1 MKKCILVVLILFLLC
16 GCADN
21 PPVEQPKEFVYH
33 TQEIMYSE
41 PEAQYAFR
49 INMDCTETAYARY
62 YFEPAIEKTERTA
75 CIEVTDKI
83 LVKQGKL
90 GLIPEIYV
98 FTEERYPDNYIV
110 GNKVYLS
117 AQDWYTA
124 EYVTDVLLAAYGAC
138 SHYGLAYGYA
148 NLLCDTPITDT
159 SFRIPGTADAADL
172 SLLCFD
178 DAFVS
183 ASDIADVKALACN
196 FAQTYAAAKGE
207 AALQELLSASD
218 TASGARCVSDALVQ
232 YYQDNGFDY
241 TPSTLCFGFGG
252 HSFDYIVST
261 DLATFFIKKDWKDM
275 NTQYNPLVYDGF
287 LHQDYNDIKAFF
299 QINLEQMRQYQELFV
314 LDSYNN
320 DLRVIFSNTELPQ
333 TSFYQGN
340 THTIDLKNVDSLMH
354 EYIHA
359 LTQPKGTMKV
369 WEVEGFARYFSYRY
383 DYYGIALLNQDYNN
397 LPETPELEYVHEY
410 LAVVQRPIDMA
421 VDYEEIENIAVWS
434 RNIKDPNANYVA
446 GSSFVQ
452 YLVSQYGEK
461 AVIDSIY
468 GEKTPLPKTY
478 AELVREWIAHIESC
492 CQGYSKYGE

>member
-1 MKKCILVVLILFLLC
+1 MKKCILAAIILLLLC
-16 GCADN
+16 GCTEK
-21 PPVEQPKEFVYH
+21 PPVEQPKEYAYH

-41 PEAQYAFR
+41 SEAQYGFR
-49 INMDCTETAYARY
+49 TNMDCTETAYARY
-62 YFEPAIEKTERTA
+62 YFEPTIEKTERMA

-83 LVKQGKL
+83 LAKQAKL

-98 FTEERYPDNYIV
+98 FTEERYPDTYIV
-110 GNKVYLS
+110 ENKVYLS
-117 AQDWYTA
+117 VQDWQTV
-124 EYVTDVLLAAYGAC
+124 EYAADVLLAAYGSC

-148 NLLCDTPITDT
+148 NLICGEPIKDTAF
-159 SFRIPGTADAADL
+159 SIPNAADAADL
-172 SLLCFD
+172 NVLCFD
-178 DAFVS
+178 EAFVS
-183 ASDIADVKALACN
+183 ERDIAAVKSLACN
-196 FAQTYAAAKGE
+196 FVQTYVAAKGE
-207 AALQELLSASD
+207 AALQELLSDSD
-218 TASGARCVSDALVQ
+218 TEIGAKSVSDVLAR

-252 HSFDYIVST
+252 HSFDYIVSA

-287 LHQDYNDIKAFF
+287 LHQDYTDIKAFF
-299 QINLEQMRQYQELFV
+299 QINLEQMRQYQELFA

-340 THTIDLKNVDSLMH
+340 SHAIYLKNVDSLMH

-383 DYYGIALLNQDYNN
+383 DYYGIAFLNRDYNN

-410 LAVVQRPIDMA
+410 LDVVQRPIDMA

-434 RNIKDPNANYVA
+434 RNIKNPNANYLA

-452 YLVSQYGEK
+452 YLVNQYGEK
-461 AVIDSIY
+461 AVIDSVY
-468 GEKTPLPKTY
+468 GDKTPLPKTY

>member
-21 PPVEQPKEFVYH
+21 PPVEQPKEYEYH
-33 TQEIMYSE
+33 TQEITYSE

-49 INMDCTETAYARY
+49 INMDCTENAYARY
-62 YFEPAIEKTERTA
+62 YFEPTIEKTERTA

-83 LVKQGKL
+83 LAKQGKL

-98 FTEERYPDNYIV
+98 FTEERYHDTYIFE
-110 GNKVYLS
+110 NKVYLS
-117 AQDWYTA
+117 VQDWQTV
-124 EYVTDVLLAAYGAC
+124 EYAADVLLAAYGAC

-148 NLLCDTPITDT
+148 NLICGEPIKDTAF
-159 SFRIPGTADAADL
+159 SIPSAADAADL
-172 SLLCFD
+172 NVLCFD
-178 DAFVS
+178 EAFVS
-183 ASDIADVKALACN
+183 ERDIAAVKSLACN
-196 FAQTYAAAKGE
+196 FVQTYVAAKGE
-207 AALQELLSASD
+207 AALQELLSDSD
-218 TASGARCVSDALVQ
+218 TEIGAKSVSDVLAR

-252 HSFDYIVST
+252 HSFDYIVSS
-261 DLATFFIKKDWKDM
+261 DLAAFYIKKDWEDM
-275 NTQYNPLVYDGF
+275 HAQSNPLVYDGF
-287 LHQDYNDIKAFF
+287 LHQDYTDIKAFF
-299 QINLEQMRQYQELFV
+299 QINLEQMRQYQELFA

-340 THTIDLKNVDSLMH
+340 SHAIYLKNVDSLMH

-359 LTQPKGTMKV
+359 LTQPKGTMKL
-369 WEVEGFARYFSYRY
+369 WEAEGFARYFSYRY
-383 DYYGIALLNQDYNN
+383 DYYGMAFLNQDYNN
-397 LPETPELEYVHEY
+397 CPNTPELKCVHEY
-410 LAVVQRPIDMA
+410 LAVIQRPIDMA

-434 RNIKDPNANYVA
+434 RSIKDPNANYLA

-461 AVIDSIY
+461 AVIDSVY
-468 GEKTPLPKTY
+468 GDKTPLPKTY

-492 CQGYSKYGE
+492 CQGYSKYGK